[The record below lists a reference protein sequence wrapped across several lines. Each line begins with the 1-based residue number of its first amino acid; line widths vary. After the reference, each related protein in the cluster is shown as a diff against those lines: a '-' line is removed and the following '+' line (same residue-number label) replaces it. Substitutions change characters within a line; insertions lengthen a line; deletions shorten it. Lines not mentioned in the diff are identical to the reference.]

1 MEILDEIYKQLK
13 QEDRKKEYFYVT
25 DLGVCP
31 RKVVMDFGDYK
42 KKPLTNAER
51 LMFHK
56 AESDHREMAMLLNK
70 SNRYSVMKYEM
81 NITEGLPDMWHG
93 RLDCLVYDLQL
104 NEMFPV
110 DWKGTRSLKY
120 RVELPKANHVLQV
133 KCYIWALYQ
142 MNYPVTK
149 GKLIYT
155 DRTGSYDGMEYW
167 VSDCNAVEIQN
178 LMNVYQVALNSYMYD
193 KELPDIL
200 PRTINK
206 TKDEYYLVPDWQC
219 GYCKYQGLSCEPN
232 MSKNKIAEIK
242 DNKLVMRKGY
252 EEYEKQISDNKVEED
267 DFIKFCDTG
276 V

>member
-13 QEDRKKEYFYVT
+13 QEDRIKECFYVT

-31 RKVVMDFGDYK
+31 RKVIMDFGDYK

-56 AESDHREMAMLLNK
+56 AESDHREMATLLNY
-70 SNRYSVMKYEM
+70 SNRYSIMKQEM
-81 NITEGLPDMWHG
+81 SINDGLPEMWHG

-120 RVELPKANHVLQV
+120 QVELPKANHVLQV

-142 MNYPVTK
+142 MNYPVNK

-155 DRTGSYDGMEYW
+155 DRTGSYDGMEFE
-167 VSDCNAVEIQN
+167 VDGDIRELSP
-178 LMNVYQVALNSYMYD
+178 LMQVYEVAYRIYEQD
-193 KELPDIL
+193 KTLPNML
-200 PRTINK
+200 PRIIK
-206 TKDEYYLVPDWQC
+206 QIKDEYYLIPDWQC
-219 GYCKYQGLSCEPN
+219 GYCKYQGLSCKPN

-252 EEYEKQISDNKVEED
+252 EEYEKHITSKKVEED
-267 DFIKFCDTG
+267 DFITFCNQG